1 MNEWL
6 KIIVPVIITG
16 LGAIVIGL
24 FSEVER
30 IKETQIEGKTWTYR
44 IEQNELKINK
54 LQEECK

>member
-1 MNEWL
+1 VDEWL
-6 KIIVPVIITG
+6 KVIVPIVITG

>member
-1 MNEWL
+1 MNEWV
-6 KIIVPVIITG
+6 KIIVPIVLTG
-16 LGAIVIGL
+16 LGAMVIGL
-24 FSEVER
+24 FNEVNT

>member
-1 MNEWL
+1 MDEWL
-6 KIIVPVIITG
+6 KVIVPIVITG

>member
-1 MNEWL
+1 VNEWV
-6 KIIVPVIITG
+6 KIIVPIVLTG
-16 LGAIVIGL
+16 LGAMVIGL
-24 FSEVER
+24 FNEVNT